1 MKKWT
6 SIWWECLS
14 ENSQFRLILR
24 CRIHRQKSADEKP
37 VCLLFGLYNGTAT
50 TTAFLC
56 KNLRDLFGPSWAWTC
71 FGLLE
76 IWADHFGP
84 GHILLSAFSLS
95 LSLSL
100 LWLVVAEQEWS
111 RHGVR
116 IKIRSF
122 SHGGVHTRRELH
134 QSRFAGDFLGS
145 QTRFVRVLNPKIPGE
160 I

>member
-6 SIWWECLS
+6 SIWRECLS

-37 VCLLFGLYNGTAT
+37 VCLLLGLYNCTT
-50 TTAFLC
+50 STTAFLC
-56 KNLRDLFGPSWAWTC
+56 KNLRDLFGLSWARAC

-76 IWADHFGP
+76 IWADHFGR

-95 LSLSL
+95 
-100 LWLVVAEQEWS
+100 WLVAEQEWS

-116 IKIRSF
+116 IKIRNF

-134 QSRFAGDFLGS
+134 QSSFAGDFLGS
-145 QTRFVRVLNPKIPGE
+145 QTRFVRVLNPKIPE
-160 I
+160 EKFNI